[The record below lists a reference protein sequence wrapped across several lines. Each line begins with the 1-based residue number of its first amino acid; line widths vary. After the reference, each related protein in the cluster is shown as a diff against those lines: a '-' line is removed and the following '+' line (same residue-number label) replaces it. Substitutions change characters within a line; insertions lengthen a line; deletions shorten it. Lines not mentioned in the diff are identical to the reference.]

1 MKFLRFLFLIFFI
14 LFSQNVFA
22 ENKIVFIDIDF
33 LMKNSNIGKLSL
45 KKLEELNNKNVNLL
59 KGNEKELKEKEN
71 TLLQKKNIISKEEF
85 ENEIKILKIQINEF
99 KTNKD
104 NMVKDFNTLKV
115 KELNTVLEKFN
126 KKIQEYM
133 SQNSIDIVLNKNNI
147 FIGKVTSD
155 ITNDILIEINK
166 EFEG

>member
-45 KKLEELNNKNVNLL
+45 KKLEEINNRNVNLL

-85 ENEIKILKIQINEF
+85 ENEIKILKTQINEF

-104 NMVKDFNTLKV
+104 NMVKDFNKLKV
-115 KELNTVLEKFN
+115 NELNTVLEKFN
-126 KKIQEYM
+126 KKIQDYM
-133 SQNSIDIVLNKNNI
+133 SQNAIDIVLNKNNI

-166 EFEG
+166 QFEG

>member
-59 KGNEKELKEKEN
+59 KGNEKDLKEKEN

-85 ENEIKILKIQINEF
+85 ENEIKILKTQINEF

-155 ITNDILIEINK
+155 ITNDILIEINR

>member
-59 KGNEKELKEKEN
+59 KVNEKELKEKEN

-85 ENEIKILKIQINEF
+85 ENEIKILKTQINEF
-99 KTNKD
+99 KINKD
-104 NMVKDFNTLKV
+104 NMIKDFNILKV

>member
-45 KKLEELNNKNVNLL
+45 KKLEELNNKNVNVL
-59 KGNEKELKEKEN
+59 KGNEKQLKEKEN

-85 ENEIKILKIQINEF
+85 ENEIKILKTQINEF

-104 NMVKDFNTLKV
+104 NMVKDFHTLKI

>member
-85 ENEIKILKIQINEF
+85 ENEIKILKTQINEF
-99 KTNKD
+99 KTSKD

>member
-1 MKFLRFLFLIFFI
+1 MSLRFLFLVFFI

-59 KGNEKELKEKEN
+59 KGNEKELKEKEKS
-71 TLLQKKNIISKEEF
+71 LIQKKNIISKEEF
-85 ENEIKILKIQINEF
+85 ENEIKILKTQINEF

-155 ITNDILIEINK
+155 ITNDILIEINR

>member
-1 MKFLRFLFLIFFI
+1 
-14 LFSQNVFA
+14 
-22 ENKIVFIDIDF
+22 
-33 LMKNSNIGKLSL
+33 
-45 KKLEELNNKNVNLL
+45 
-59 KGNEKELKEKEN
+59 
-71 TLLQKKNIISKEEF
+71 
-85 ENEIKILKIQINEF
+85 
-99 KTNKD
+99 
-104 NMVKDFNTLKV
+104 MVKDFNTLKV
-115 KELNTVLEKFN
+115 KELNADLEKFN

>member
-59 KGNEKELKEKEN
+59 KVNEKELKEKEN

-85 ENEIKILKIQINEF
+85 ENEIKILKTQINEF
-99 KTNKD
+99 KINKD
-104 NMVKDFNTLKV
+104 NMIKDFNILKV
-115 KELNTVLEKFN
+115 KELNKVLEKIN

>member
-1 MKFLRFLFLIFFI
+1 MKFLRFFFFIFFI

-59 KGNEKELKEKEN
+59 KGNEKQLKEKEN

-85 ENEIKILKIQINEF
+85 ENEIKILKTQINEF

-166 EFEG
+166 EF

>member
-1 MKFLRFLFLIFFI
+1 MKFLRFFFFIFFI

-45 KKLEELNNKNVNLL
+45 KKLEDLNNKNVNLL

-166 EFEG
+166 EFEA

>member
-45 KKLEELNNKNVNLL
+45 KKLEDLNNKNVNLL

-115 KELNTVLEKFN
+115 KELNIVLEKFN

>member
-85 ENEIKILKIQINEF
+85 ENEIKILKTQINEF
-99 KTNKD
+99 KTSKD

-155 ITNDILIEINK
+155 ITNDILIEINR

>member
-45 KKLEELNNKNVNLL
+45 KKLEDLNNKNVNLL

-71 TLLQKKNIISKEEF
+71 TLLQKKNIISNEEF
-85 ENEIKILKIQINEF
+85 ENEIKILKTQINEF

>member
-1 MKFLRFLFLIFFI
+1 MKFVRFLILIFFI

-45 KKLEELNNKNVNLL
+45 KKLEELNTKNINLL
-59 KGNEKELKEKEN
+59 KNNEKELKEKEN

-85 ENEIKILKIQINEF
+85 ENEIKILKTQINEF

-115 KELNTVLEKFN
+115 KELNAVLEKFN

-133 SQNSIDIVLNKNNI
+133 SQKSIDIVLNKNNI

>member
-1 MKFLRFLFLIFFI
+1 MKFLRFFFFIFFI

-59 KGNEKELKEKEN
+59 KGNEKQLKEKEN
-71 TLLQKKNIISKEEF
+71 TLLQKKNIISKEEIK
-85 ENEIKILKIQINEF
+85 NEIKILKTQINEF

>member
-1 MKFLRFLFLIFFI
+1 
-14 LFSQNVFA
+14 
-22 ENKIVFIDIDF
+22 
-33 LMKNSNIGKLSL
+33 
-45 KKLEELNNKNVNLL
+45 
-59 KGNEKELKEKEN
+59 
-71 TLLQKKNIISKEEF
+71 
-85 ENEIKILKIQINEF
+85 
-99 KTNKD
+99 
-104 NMVKDFNTLKV
+104 MVKDFNTLKV

-155 ITNDILIEINK
+155 ITNDILIEINR

>member
-45 KKLEELNNKNVNLL
+45 KKLEDLNNKNVNLL

-85 ENEIKILKIQINEF
+85 ENEIKILKTQINEF

>member
-1 MKFLRFLFLIFFI
+1 
-14 LFSQNVFA
+14 
-22 ENKIVFIDIDF
+22 
-33 LMKNSNIGKLSL
+33 
-45 KKLEELNNKNVNLL
+45 
-59 KGNEKELKEKEN
+59 
-71 TLLQKKNIISKEEF
+71 
-85 ENEIKILKIQINEF
+85 
-99 KTNKD
+99 
-104 NMVKDFNTLKV
+104 MVKDFNTLKV

-166 EFEG
+166 EFEE

>member
-1 MKFLRFLFLIFFI
+1 MKFLRFFFFIFFI

-59 KGNEKELKEKEN
+59 KVNEKELKEKEN

-85 ENEIKILKIQINEF
+85 ENEIKILKTQINEF
-99 KTNKD
+99 KINKD

-115 KELNTVLEKFN
+115 KELNAVLEKFN

>member
-59 KGNEKELKEKEN
+59 KDNEKNLKEKEN

>member
-59 KGNEKELKEKEN
+59 KGNEKDLKEKEN

-85 ENEIKILKIQINEF
+85 ENEIKILKTQINEF

>member
-1 MKFLRFLFLIFFI
+1 MKFLRFLSLIFFI

-59 KGNEKELKEKEN
+59 KGNEKDLKEKEN

-85 ENEIKILKIQINEF
+85 ENEIKILKTQINEF

>member
-45 KKLEELNNKNVNLL
+45 KKLEDLNNKNVNLL

-71 TLLQKKNIISKEEF
+71 ILLQKKNIISKVEF

-133 SQNSIDIVLNKNNI
+133 SQKSIDIVLNKNNI

>member
-1 MKFLRFLFLIFFI
+1 
-14 LFSQNVFA
+14 
-22 ENKIVFIDIDF
+22 
-33 LMKNSNIGKLSL
+33 
-45 KKLEELNNKNVNLL
+45 
-59 KGNEKELKEKEN
+59 
-71 TLLQKKNIISKEEF
+71 
-85 ENEIKILKIQINEF
+85 
-99 KTNKD
+99 
-104 NMVKDFNTLKV
+104 MVKDFNTLKI

-166 EFEG
+166 EFER